1 MSERLTYD
9 ELYEKYRELELRVTR
24 FSSTQQELINTRDL
38 LDHELVV
45 YKRLNTVISKAIK
58 LWSLDDLLSLIV
70 ESTVD
75 IFELQI
81 GFIHFGEYTSS
92 GELVS
97 KFLCEGANKESQEKI
112 IEDFSNLEKLNIFS
126 GNIKVYESEDIDKY
140 FNDSLLNYCI
150 LSKALVVGTK
160 NRLVIAAGI
169 DKRNSPSYSAADQRK
184 EALFSIFIQQMETIV
199 TNLLH
204 FDRNREQMKVIRDSE
219 LELRKLSMIATKTNN
234 AVIITDKLGCIEWVN
249 SAFEKSTGYTQ
260 NEVLGKKPK
269 DFLQV
274 KDERT
279 QDAREKLK
287 RSLKKLEYVRVEII
301 NITKEKQEYFIEL
314 QITPI
319 FNSEG
324 ELINFIAIQ
333 KDVTNEVS
341 YRKELER
348 INFRVDKIT
357 RGSNIGMWEFDADS
371 KTGVWNDVLYDL
383 YELDRSQNDN
393 HQRWIQ
399 SIHPDDKEHV
409 LNEVNRIKDGKAKMA
424 TFEYRVYVGKADKQ
438 LKYVRTTAFIEEG
451 EHHKGNL
458 ILGSTVDITAT
469 KNFENEIL
477 EKNDE
482 LMKINK
488 ELDQFVYSVSHDL
501 RSPLL
506 SVKGL
511 VSLLQFPAEDTESL
525 SYIGM
530 INKSIDRLDNSIL
543 EILNFSRNA
552 RLDVVKSEFNLDT
565 VVGDIFQDL
574 SHVAENLDLQVKT
587 SGNPSVI
594 MDRYRVEILL
604 KNLIGNAVKYRRV
617 DANPP
622 FVHVDIINNENDCMI
637 SIQDNG
643 EGIPEELQEKV
654 FDMFFRA
661 SRTSQG
667 TGLGLYLCKEIT
679 NKLNGQ
685 ITLESKVGKGTS
697 IHLRLPN

>member
-1 MSERLTYD
+1 LINKLTYD

-45 YKRLNTVISKAIK
+45 YKRLNTFISKAIK
-58 LWSLDDLLSLIV
+58 YKSLDDLLYLIV
-70 ESTVD
+70 EATID

-81 GFIHFGEYTSS
+81 GFIHFGEINSS
-92 GELVS
+92 GELTS
-97 KFLCEGANKESQEKI
+97 KILCEGVNRGDQEKI
-112 IEDFSNLEKLNIFS
+112 IDDLLNLEKLNIFS
-126 GNIKVYESEDIDKY
+126 GNIKIYEAVEIEKY
-140 FNDSLLNYCI
+140 FNDSLLNYCM
-150 LSKALVVGTK
+150 LSKALMVGATH
-160 NRLVIAAGI
+160 RLVIAAAV
-169 DKRNSPSYSAADQRK
+169 DKRNSPSYTLADQRK
-184 EALFSIFIQQMETIV
+184 EALFGIFIKQVETIV
-199 TNLLH
+199 TNFLH
-204 FDRNREQMKVIRDSE
+204 FERNREQMKIIRDSE

-234 AVIITDKLGCIEWVN
+234 AVIITNKFGCIEWVN
-249 SAFEKSTGYTQ
+249 TAFEKSTGYTL
-260 NEVLGKKPK
+260 NEILGKKPR

-274 KDERT
+274 QDERT
-279 QDAREKLK
+279 KEAREQLK
-287 RSLKKLEYVRVEII
+287 KSLKKLEYVRVEII

-324 ELINFIAIQ
+324 ELLNFIAIQ
-333 KDVTNEVS
+333 KDVTNEVT

-348 INFRVDKIT
+348 VNFRVEKIT
-357 RGSNIGMWEFDADS
+357 KGSSIGMWEFDTDS
-371 KTGVWNDVLYDL
+371 KMGVWNDVLFDL
-383 YELDRSQNDN
+383 YELDESQKDN
-393 HQRWIQ
+393 HQLWLQ
-399 SIHPDDKEHV
+399 SIHPDDKEYV
-409 LNEVNRIKDGKAKMA
+409 LEEIHKVISGKVKTAA
-424 TFEYRVYVGKADKQ
+424 FEYRIYVGQSTKN
-438 LKYVRTTAFIEEG
+438 LKYVRTTAFLEEG
-451 EHHKGNL
+451 EYQKGNL

-511 VSLLQFPAEDTESL
+511 VSLLQFPVEDKESH

-552 RLDVVKSEFNLDT
+552 RLDVVKTEFNLEAM
-565 VVGDIFQDL
+565 VQDIFQDL
-574 SHVAENLDLQVKT
+574 SHMAENLDLHVKT
-587 SGNPSVI
+587 SGDPLVS

-604 KNLIGNAVKYRRV
+604 KNLIGNSVKYRRA

-622 FVHVDIINNENDCMI
+622 FVHVAIVNKEEDCMI
-637 SIQDNG
+637 SIKDNG
-643 EGIPEELQEKV
+643 EGIPQELQQKV

-667 TGLGLYLCKEIT
+667 TGLGLYLCKEIAT
-679 NKLNGQ
+679 KLNGE
-685 ITLESKVGKGTS
+685 ISLESEVGKGTN
-697 IHLRLPN
+697 ILLRLPN

>member
-24 FSSTQQELINTRDL
+24 FSATQQELINTRDL

-58 LWSLDDLLSLIV
+58 LRSLDELLSLIV

-81 GFIHFGEYTSS
+81 GFIHFGEYASS

-97 KFLCEGANKESQEKI
+97 KFLCEGANKENQEKI
-112 IEDFSNLEKLNIFS
+112 IEDFSNLEKLNIIS
-126 GNIKVYESEDIDKY
+126 GNIKVYESEDIDKHLH
-140 FNDSLLNYCI
+140 DSLLNYCI
-150 LSKALVVGTK
+150 LSRALVVGTK

-169 DKRNSPSYSAADQRK
+169 DKRNSPSYSTADQRK
-184 EALFSIFIQQMETIV
+184 EALFGIFIQQMETIV

-249 SAFEKSTGYTQ
+249 AAFEKSTGYTQ
-260 NEVLGKKPK
+260 NEVFGKKPK

-279 QDAREKLK
+279 LDAREKL
-287 RSLKKLEYVRVEII
+287 RLGLKKLEYVRVEII
-301 NITKEKQEYFIEL
+301 NVTKDKQEYFIEL

-319 FNSEG
+319 FNTEG
-324 ELINFIAIQ
+324 ELINFIALQ

-357 RGSNIGMWEFDADS
+357 RGSNIGMWEFDTDS
-371 KTGVWNDVLYDL
+371 KAGAWNDVLYDL
-383 YELDRSQNDN
+383 YEFDRSQNDN
-393 HQRWIQ
+393 HQLWIQ
-399 SIHPDDKEHV
+399 SIHPDDKEYV
-409 LNEVNRIKDGKAKMA
+409 LNEVNRIKDSKAKMA
-424 TFEYRVYVGKADKQ
+424 TFEYRVYVGKAEKK

-511 VSLLQFPAEDTESL
+511 VSLLQFPAADTESL
-525 SYIGM
+525 SYIAM

-552 RLDVVKSEFNLDT
+552 RLDVVKSEFNLET

-574 SHVAENLDLQVKT
+574 SHVAENLDLQIKT

-604 KNLIGNAVKYRRV
+604 KNLIGNAVKYRRA

-622 FVHVDIINNENDCMI
+622 YVHVDIINNVNDCLI

-643 EGIPEELQEKV
+643 EGIQEELQEKV
-654 FDMFFRA
+654 FEMFFRA

-679 NKLNGQ
+679 NKLNGE